1 MENYLGRYVGSVE
14 TSIKDG
20 SFKWNHENASGQMGQ
35 MAGQIDD
42 LEAEAN
48 LKKTEAI
55 ISSMTPEERQNPDI
69 IRGRR
74 RNRIAN
80 GAGVSNT
87 DVNRLLNQY
96 KKMEK
101 QMRTISRMFK

>member
-1 MENYLGRYVGSVE
+1 
-14 TSIKDG
+14 
-20 SFKWNHENASGQMGQ
+20 MGQ

-69 IRGRR
+69 IREDAV
-74 RNRIAN
+74 IE
-80 GAGVSNT
+80 
-87 DVNRLLNQY
+87 L
-96 KKMEK
+96 
-101 QMRTISRMFK
+101 RMGQVFPILMLTVF